1 MIKWQRL
8 KERHKNV
15 KDKICY
21 GLIMVICIEFTKIY
35 EKILIKKF
43 YFRAFSLV
51 VLPNISIFKRDV
63 QDLIPFLNYRII
75 KKKIKTFSIK
85 FNAFLLFASR

>member
-1 MIKWQRL
+1 MAT
-8 KERHKNV
+8 
-15 KDKICY
+15 
-21 GLIMVICIEFTKIY
+21 CIEFTTIY

-43 YFRAFSLV
+43 YFRAFSLT

-75 KKKIKTFSIK
+75 KKKLRH
-85 FNAFLLFASR
+85 FLSNSTPSSYLQVGKHGNICTLNEIDIRKEGA